1 MNNLEQQET
10 IELLE
15 NKTAY
20 TQSEL
25 LALAQRDN
33 NKKRKFLLVNRKQ
46 GKHLAAAPA
55 EVLALFAQLGQMV
68 QTEYGQRRVAV
79 IGFAETAT
87 AIGAAV
93 AVEFRS
99 PVLLLQTSR
108 EDLQEDNLVDFREEH
123 SHATEQKLYCTRYKK
138 QLLEAEVVLFVED
151 EVTTGNTI
159 WNFIQALRQAHC
171 VAPKVHFAVAS
182 LVNSL
187 TDELLENFAARGVRY
202 HYLVRGCYHAE
213 LDPYPHLESQCAWR
227 PTIPIGQAQPVLW
240 QIGGKLESRCGID
253 SQAYHQACLALGQA
267 LLARL
272 TAAYGQLNGHILVLG
287 SEEWMYP
294 AILAADLLQKQ
305 WPDSQVLTHA
315 TTRSPIK
322 ISQEASYPIFNGC
335 SLPSLYEAGRTTFV
349 YNLRTYDW
357 VIWLTDAEN
366 LQLAGVQALVQAFEH
381 FGCEKIIGVR
391 WSKS

>member
-1 MNNLEQQET
+1 MNNSEQHEA

-25 LALAQRDN
+25 LALAQRDKN
-33 NKKRKFLLVNRKQ
+33 TKRKFLLVNRKQ

-55 EVLALFAQLGQMV
+55 EVLALFAQLGQIV
-68 QTEYGQRRVAV
+68 QEKYGERRVAV

-93 AVEFRS
+93 AAQFTA

-108 EDLQEDNLVDFREEH
+108 EELLEDNLVDFQEEH
-123 SHATEQKLYCTRYKK
+123 SHATEQKLYCTHQE
-138 QLLEAEVVLFVED
+138 QLLNAEVVLFVED

-171 VAPKVHFAVAS
+171 VAAEVQFAVAS

-187 TDELLENFAARGVRY
+187 TDELLDSFAVRGVCY

-213 LDPYPHLESQCAWR
+213 LDPYPHLTSECAW
-227 PTIPIGQAQPVLW
+227 QPPAILAEQTRSVLW

-253 SQAYHQACLALGQA
+253 SHAYQQACLALSQE
-267 LLARL
+267 LVERL
-272 TAAYGQLNGHILVLG
+272 MAAYGQLDGHILVLG
-287 SEEWMYP
+287 SEELMYP
-294 AILAADLLQKQ
+294 AIVAADVLQKQ

-322 ISQEASYPIFNGC
+322 ISQEAPYPIFNGC
-335 SLPSLYEAGRTTFV
+335 CLPSLYEAGRTTFV
-349 YNLRTYDW
+349 YNLCAYDW

-366 LQLAGVQALVQAFEH
+366 LQLAGVQALVQALEH
-381 FGCEKIIGVR
+381 FGCKKIIGVR
-391 WSKS
+391 WSHS